1 MTSQTVESLVP
12 GGKATAAP
20 PLGPALGP
28 LGVNIGQVVAEINKK
43 TSMFNGMQVPVKVII
58 DVDTKEFEISIG
70 TPPASSLILKEAGIE
85 KGSGNPKTD
94 KVADVLIEQII
105 KIAKMKENN
114 LLGNDLKAK
123 VKEIIGTCNSMGILV
138 EGKPAVEA
146 IKEVNEGKFD
156 KEIKEEKT
164 ELTAEEKAKLEEEKK
179 KLAEEM
185 EKRRAEYEKTAKEI
199 IESMAGKERGEI
211 KAKLSEANIPDA
223 IIKELLP
230 LEGEAAAGAEA
241 KPGEVPAEGG
251 KPAAGAE
258 KPAGAAEKP
267 EVKEKEKKK

>member
-1 MTSQTVESLVP
+1 MASQTVESLVP

-28 LGVNIGQVVAEINKK
+28 LGVNIGQVVADINKK
-43 TSMFNGMQVPVKVII
+43 TSVFNGMQVPVKII
-58 DVDTKEFEISIG
+58 VDMDTKEFEIEIG

-105 KIAKMKENN
+105 KVAKMKEGN
-114 LLGNDLKAK
+114 LLGKTLKERI
-123 VKEIIGTCNSMGILV
+123 KEIIGTCNSMGILV
-138 EGKPAVEA
+138 EGKPAVET

-164 ELTAEEKAKLEEEKK
+164 ELTAEEKTKLEEKKK

-185 EKRRAEYEKTAKEI
+185 EKRRAEFEKIAKEI
-199 IESMAGKERGEI
+199 IAGMAGKERGEI
-211 KAKLSEANIPDA
+211 KAKLSEADIPDA
-223 IIKELLP
+223 MIKELLP
-230 LEGEAAAGAEA
+230 LEGEAAVPGAEA
-241 KPGEVPAEGG
+241 GAAPAEG
-251 KPAAGAE
+251 AAPEEGTEA
-258 KPAGAAEKP
+258 KP
-267 EVKEKEKKK
+267 EAKAEEPKKESKEKKK